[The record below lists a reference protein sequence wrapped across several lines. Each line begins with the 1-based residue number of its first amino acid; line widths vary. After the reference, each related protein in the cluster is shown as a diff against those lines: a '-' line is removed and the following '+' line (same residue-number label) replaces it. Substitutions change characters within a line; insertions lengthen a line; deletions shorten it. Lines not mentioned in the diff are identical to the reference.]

1 MYDALLLAYEEHA
14 PGVALAAHVK
24 CFWTLRGST
33 DGAPAERILP
43 DGSFELIFH
52 LGDPFMQ
59 SGSPQPKGMLMG
71 DITRA
76 VLVTPGR
83 HANVLGIRFRPGG
96 AGALFPMPMRE
107 LRGHVLPI
115 DEVFAGLT
123 ARVFESGDPVA
134 TMRDVLR
141 QRVRRPDLLA
151 LRAVD
156 LIARRS
162 GDIRVRE
169 LASAL
174 GSTERTLERSFDTA
188 VGVGPKM
195 YSRIARVQATLRGE
209 DAGYYDDAHRIHEF
223 REIAGVTPSEFL
235 RERNAVNDAI
245 VGNLQGDG
253 DPAR

>member
-1 MYDALLLAYEEHA
+1 MYDAALLEYEECRPDA
-14 PGVALAAHVK
+14 ALAAHVK
-24 CFWTLRGST
+24 CFWTLRGNM

-52 LGDPFMQ
+52 LGDPFLQ
-59 SGSPQPKGMLMG
+59 SGNPQPKGMLMG

-96 AGALFPMPMRE
+96 VGALFPMPMRE

-123 ARVFESGDPVA
+123 ARVLESPDPGS
-134 TMRDVLR
+134 TLRDVLR
-141 QRVRRPDLLA
+141 QRVRRPNVLA
-151 LRAVD
+151 LRAVE
-156 LIARRS
+156 LIAQRN
-162 GDIRVRE
+162 GDVRVRE
-169 LASAL
+169 LASVL
-174 GSTERTLERSFDTA
+174 GATERTLERAFDAA

-195 YSRIARVQATLRGE
+195 FSRIARVQSTLRGE
-209 DAGYYDDAHRIHEF
+209 DGGYYDDAHRIHEF

-245 VGNLQGDG
+245 VGNLQGHPD
-253 DPAR
+253 DAR